1 MENKLIKPRIMN
13 SAAIQQVNDATMVL
27 RHFIELSA
35 RLLPFF
41 NELSKKGTLLP
52 AESYDRERIIEVYHG
67 YNFDTSTS
75 LILMNSNI
83 LKTIQDAFEKIEQRV
98 PQEPSEADAV
108 IQRFFIEH
116 DKLVD
121 NWLQTDNN

>member
-1 MENKLIKPRIMN
+1 
-13 SAAIQQVNDATMVL
+13 MVL

-41 NELSKKGTLLP
+41 NELSKKSTLLP
-52 AESYDRERIIEVYHG
+52 AESYDRQRIIEVYKG
-67 YNFDTSTS
+67 YNFDASTS
-75 LILMNSNI
+75 LILMNSSI

-98 PQEPSEADAV
+98 PGEPSEADDV
-108 IQRFFIEH
+108 IERFFREH